1 MITFETTV
9 STMQVYCNECKQRTC
24 FMTVLQNEYSDDE
37 ILLDRQ
43 SSHTCPFLP
52 AKVAEFKRMVKRPGA
67 SVAEES
73 GRIVLNDMN
82 QKE

>member
-9 STMQVYCNECKQRTC
+9 STMQVYCNECKRRTC

-37 ILLDRQ
+37 KLLGELVQHR
-43 SSHTCPFLP
+43 CPFL
-52 AKVAEFKRMVKRPGA
+52 AGKYAEFKRMVKRQAA

-73 GRIVLNDMN
+73 GRIVLNDMS
-82 QKE
+82 EE